1 MSTNDQPRR
10 SDRHRDDYDD
20 EQPEKGGL
28 FKKILLWIIGIIILL
43 IVAGTALF
51 FYYASSAPKIS
62 RNELASQSTTTIYDD
77 QNRVISRLGAQKREY
92 ASNSQIPTNLKH
104 AVVSIEDRRF
114 YKHHGVDPI
123 RIMGAATANVFGR
136 STGMQGGSTL
146 TQQLVKLSV
155 FSTAASD
162 RTLKRKAQ
170 EAWLA
175 INVERH
181 FSKNQIL
188 DFYINKVYMG
198 NGVYGMQTAAQYY
211 YGKDLD
217 ELDLSQTAT
226 LAGMPQSPTYYNP
239 LVANP
244 KYATQRRNEVLN
256 AMVRSKYITQSQAN
270 QAASESITDGLDP
283 NHGNT
288 SDSGTGVKEKVV
300 DAYVKQVLAELE
312 AKGYNPY
319 TDGLHV
325 HTNLD
330 LDAQEHLYDA
340 ANNSVDF
347 QSNKMQ
353 AGVAVTDPHNGQ
365 IIAMLGGRHT
375 GNVVYGLN
383 RAVQTNRS
391 SGSTAKPII
400 DYGPAIEYLQWPTF
414 KTVQDTRFVYPG
426 TNKVLH
432 DFDNKYKGSMTM
444 RAALVQ
450 SRNVPAV
457 RTLQEVGIKRA
468 TTFVNGLG
476 ISQKE
481 PYTLQ
486 SGIALYISPL
496 QVSAAYA
503 AFANGGTY
511 YKPYYISS
519 MTNRD
524 GSTTNYGPHGSRA
537 MSKATAYMITDML
550 KGVFKGQGSATA
562 AQIDGV
568 HQAGKTGTTN
578 YPSGSGHSGAMDS
591 WMAGYTKNY
600 SIAVWTGYDHPMQ
613 ESGITDHYTESAQL
627 LYKDLMEYLDGQN
640 HASNW
645 AMPDTVE
652 AVRVNG
658 HRQLVIK
665 DSKWALEYTADD
677 TDSDNDNSS
686 SSIFSSSRSESRSN
700 NSSRESSSSASS
712 ESRSNSNDNNNNNG
726 NTSNSAPAA
735 SSSAS
740 SASSTQSS
748 NGNNNG
754 GNNTS
759 QSNATQNNNGGGNT
773 QQ

>member
-1 MSTNDQPRR
+1 MTSNDQPSR
-10 SDRHRDDYDD
+10 SDRHKADYDDYDYDD
-20 EQPEKGGL
+20 EPRHGGL
-28 FKKILLWIIGIIILL
+28 VKRILLWILGIIILL
-43 IVAGTALF
+43 FVAGTALF
-51 FYYASSAPKIS
+51 FYCASSAPRIS
-62 RNELASQSTTTIYDD
+62 RSELAGQNTTTIYDD

-92 ASNSQIPTNLKH
+92 AKSDQVPDNLKH
-104 AVVSIEDRRF
+104 AVVAIEDRRF

-123 RIMGAATANVFGR
+123 RIMGAATANIFGR
-136 STGMQGGSTL
+136 SAGMQGGSTL

-162 RTLKRKAQ
+162 RTFKRKAQ

-181 FSKNQIL
+181 FSKSQIL

-217 ELDLSQTAT
+217 ELDLSQLAL

-239 LVANP
+239 LANNT

-256 AMVRSKYITQSQAN
+256 AMVRSKYISQSQAN
-270 QAASESITDGLDP
+270 QAASESVTDGLDP
-283 NHGNT
+283 DHGNT
-288 SDSGTGVKEKVV
+288 SNNGTGVKEKVI
-300 DAYVKQVLAELE
+300 DAYVKQVLADLE

-319 TDGLHV
+319 NDGLRV

-340 ANNSVDF
+340 ANNSVSF
-347 QSNKMQ
+347 QSDQMQ
-353 AGVAVTDPHNGQ
+353 TGVAVTDPHNGQ
-365 IIAMLGGRHT
+365 VVAMLGGRHT

-391 SGSTAKPII
+391 SGSTAKPLM

-414 KTVQDTRFVYPG
+414 KRVQDTRFVYPG
-426 TNKVLH
+426 TNKVLR
-432 DFDNKYKGSMTM
+432 DIDNKYKGSMTM
-444 RAALVQ
+444 REALVQ
-450 SRNVPAV
+450 SRNVPAI

-468 TTFVNGLG
+468 TDFVNGLG
-476 ISQKE
+476 ISQKD

-496 QVSAAYA
+496 QISAAYS

-519 MTNRD
+519 ITTQD
-524 GSTTNYGPHGSRA
+524 GNVKQFNPQGKRA
-537 MSKATAYMITDML
+537 MSRATAYMITEML
-550 KGVFKGQGSATA
+550 KGVFNESEQGSASA
-562 AQIDGV
+562 AKLDGV
-568 HQAGKTGTTN
+568 NQAGKTGTTN

-613 ESGITDHYTESAQL
+613 SPGLSDQGTQSAIL
-627 LYKDLMEYLDGQN
+627 LYRDLMDYLDSQN

-645 AMPDTVE
+645 SMPDTVE

-658 HRQLVIK
+658 KRQFVIK
-665 DSKWALEYTADD
+665 DSKWALEYAADD
-677 TDSDNDNSS
+677 TGDDDSDQDST
-686 SSIFSSSRSESRSN
+686 SN
-700 NSSRESSSSASS
+700 SSSSASS
-712 ESRSNSNDNNNNNG
+712 NRSESSSSERNNNENSSSRSEESSSSRSAFS
-726 NTSNSAPAA
+726 TSTSASSSSAPAA
-735 SSSAS
+735 SSS
-740 SASSTQSS
+740 SASAPATQPA
-748 NGNNNG
+748 GNSNNG
-754 GNNTS
+754 
-759 QSNATQNNNGGGNT
+759 Q
-773 QQ
+773 

>member
-1 MSTNDQPRR
+1 MTSNDQPSR
-10 SDRHRDDYDD
+10 SDRHKADYDDYDYDD
-20 EQPEKGGL
+20 EPRHGGL
-28 FKKILLWIIGIIILL
+28 VKRILLWILGIIILL
-43 IVAGTALF
+43 FVAGTALF
-51 FYYASSAPKIS
+51 FYYASSAPRIS
-62 RNELASQSTTTIYDD
+62 RSELAGQNTTTIYDD

-92 ASNSQIPTNLKH
+92 AKSDQVPDNLKH
-104 AVVSIEDRRF
+104 AVVAIEDRRF

-123 RIMGAATANVFGR
+123 RIMGAATANIFGR
-136 STGMQGGSTL
+136 SAGMQGGSTL

-162 RTLKRKAQ
+162 RTFKRKAQ

-181 FSKNQIL
+181 FSKSQIL

-217 ELDLSQTAT
+217 ELDLSQLAL

-239 LVANP
+239 LANNT

-256 AMVRSKYITQSQAN
+256 AMVRSKYISQSQAN
-270 QAASESITDGLDP
+270 QAASESVTDGLDP
-283 NHGNT
+283 DHGNT
-288 SDSGTGVKEKVV
+288 SNNGTGVKEKVI
-300 DAYVKQVLAELE
+300 DAYVKQVLADLE

-319 TDGLHV
+319 NDGLRV

-340 ANNSVDF
+340 ANNSVSF
-347 QSNKMQ
+347 QSDQMQ
-353 AGVAVTDPHNGQ
+353 TGVAVTDPHNGQ
-365 IIAMLGGRHT
+365 VVAMLGGRHT

-391 SGSTAKPII
+391 SGSTAKPLM

-414 KTVQDTRFVYPG
+414 KRVQDTRFVYPG
-426 TNKVLH
+426 TNKVLR

-444 RAALVQ
+444 REALVQ
-450 SRNVPAV
+450 SRNVPAI

-468 TTFVNGLG
+468 TDFVNGLG
-476 ISQKE
+476 ISQKD

-496 QVSAAYA
+496 QISAAYS

-519 MTNRD
+519 ITTQD
-524 GSTTNYGPHGSRA
+524 GNVKQFNPQGKRA
-537 MSKATAYMITDML
+537 MSRATAYMITEML
-550 KGVFKGQGSATA
+550 KGVFNESEQGSASA
-562 AQIDGV
+562 AKLDGV
-568 HQAGKTGTTN
+568 NQAGKTGTTN

-613 ESGITDHYTESAQL
+613 SPGLSDQGTQSAIL
-627 LYKDLMEYLDGQN
+627 LYRDLMDYLDSQN

-645 AMPDTVE
+645 SMPDTVE

-658 HRQLVIK
+658 KRQFVIK
-665 DSKWALEYTADD
+665 DSKWALEYAADD
-677 TDSDNDNSS
+677 TGDDDSDQDST
-686 SSIFSSSRSESRSN
+686 SN
-700 NSSRESSSSASS
+700 SSSSASS
-712 ESRSNSNDNNNNNG
+712 NRSESSSSERNNNENSSSRSKESSSSRSAFS
-726 NTSNSAPAA
+726 TSTSASSSSAPAA
-735 SSSAS
+735 SSS
-740 SASSTQSS
+740 SASAPATQPA
-748 NGNNNG
+748 GNSNNG
-754 GNNTS
+754 
-759 QSNATQNNNGGGNT
+759 Q
-773 QQ
+773 